1 MKQLE
6 TDQQAT
12 DVIMEFGR
20 KLTASQKP
28 VDPEIQRIVDEHWWE
43 ML

>member
-1 MKQLE
+1 MKQPE
-6 TDQQAT
+6 TDQQAA
-12 DVIMEFGR
+12 DVIIEFSK

-28 VDPEIQRIVDEHWWE
+28 VDPEIQHIVNEHWWE

>member
-1 MKQLE
+1 MKQPE
-6 TDQQAT
+6 TDQQAA

-20 KLTASQKP
+20 KLTTSQKP

>member
-1 MKQLE
+1 MKQPE
-6 TDQQAT
+6 TDQQAA

-20 KLTASQKP
+20 KLTVSQKP